1 MLLAAYLSIAGK
13 SIAPSHEPNIGKNS
27 RILYM
32 DLPNG
37 DKYKGKVYFKFN
49 NGVAYRITYQTTHGA
64 YENDLNLFESFRF

>member
-1 MLLAAYLSIAGK
+1 
-13 SIAPSHEPNIGKNS
+13 
-27 RILYM
+27 M